1 MVRLFPCPEG
11 LFSHRMKPMI
21 LKRVADYKFKLADE
35 DKSGEVDFREFL
47 GIYADILKERKA
59 EEAQAAAAKEEKEKK
74 KAAAAR
80 GMASPSRAAAMSTEE
95 KEKLQS
101 ESMRLIQ
108 KLDSKESVQ
117 VCMKKF
123 FLLFL
128 LFLFFY
134 FL

>member
-80 GMASPSRAAAMSTEE
+80 GMEE